1 MDPLSLL
8 AGVAIFVTGWLVG
21 RVTRRR
27 RAVDDPT
34 KPTCG
39 CRHGLHA
46 HDPRDG
52 RCHGANRVKVYK
64 NGEFKHFEEVP
75 CACRQ
80 YVGPPNLELSPFTG
94 LPNLSWP
101 APDAREG
108 P

>member
-8 AGVAIFVTGWLVG
+8 TGVGVFITGWLVG

-27 RAVDDPT
+27 REPDDPAR
-34 KPTCG
+34 PTCG

-64 NGEFKHFEEVP
+64 AGAFDRYETAP
-75 CACRQ
+75 CGCRQ
-80 YVGPPNLELSPFTG
+80 YVGPPNLELSPFAG
-94 LPNLSWP
+94 LPNLPWP
-101 APDAREG
+101 TPGADEKP
-108 P
+108 